1 MLCVATV
8 ALPKR
13 ELESLVTSKIIAVP
27 VTPES
32 GLVLEGL
39 MTTAN
44 TCGNVSCCDGD
55 NGDKNINAIGY
66 IFVQ

>member
-39 MTTAN
+39 MTTLTRVEMCPAVMEIME
-44 TCGNVSCCDGD
+44 TRISM
-55 NGDKNINAIGY
+55 
-66 IFVQ
+66 Q